1 MLEDSVSFF
10 SPLFDTF
17 GRAFVF
23 ILNTVT
29 LPSVEF
35 PETRSYSASA
45 SRTLQRRRHIVMQI
59 KSGELDLHG
68 NASRPLGSESVHRVS
83 AASSVED
90 LAGEDRAEE
99 FVDSE
104 DFQAELARME
114 HDAVFSQQL

>member
-1 MLEDSVSFF
+1 M
-10 SPLFDTF
+10 
-17 GRAFVF
+17 
-23 ILNTVT
+23 T
-29 LPSVEF
+29 LPSVQF

-90 LAGEDRAEE
+90 LAGEDKAKE